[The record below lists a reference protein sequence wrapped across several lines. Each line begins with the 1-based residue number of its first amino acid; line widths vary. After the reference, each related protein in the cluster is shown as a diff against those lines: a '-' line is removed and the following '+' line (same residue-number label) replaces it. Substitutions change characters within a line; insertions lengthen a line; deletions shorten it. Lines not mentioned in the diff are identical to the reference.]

1 VKSRLDVG
9 AVIRRVFE
17 IYFDQASVLMPAAAT
32 VFVFS
37 GLLSIVLASAGQGAR
52 ALSLLVGL
60 IATWI
65 FTAMVVELVSD
76 LQDGKRDATAG
87 QLVRTVVPVIG
98 QVMVVA
104 IVAAIG
110 VLIGFVFFVVPALVL
125 VTYWS
130 VAVPVIVVERPPGL
144 AALGRS
150 WQLVRGHGWQVF
162 GVIVLFVVALSLLV
176 GGIDYAAESAGTGV
190 GLVVTVVLGVLT
202 QPIPAL
208 GAAVLYFALRER
220 GGQASSQPPRP
231 EPPHQ
236 PDQPEQP
243 EQPEPAEQPNPF
255 GEER

>member
-1 VKSRLDVG
+1 MSSRLDVG
-9 AVIRRVFE
+9 AIIRRVFE
-17 IYFDQASVLMPAAAT
+17 IYADQAPVLMPAAAT

-76 LQDGKRDATAG
+76 LRDGKRDATAG

-98 QVMVVA
+98 QVMAVA

-110 VLIGFVFFVVPALVL
+110 VLVGFVFFIVPALVL
-125 VTYWS
+125 ITYWS

-150 WQLVRGHGWQVF
+150 WELVRGNGWQVF

-176 GGIDYAAESAGTGV
+176 GGIDYAAESAGTGA
-190 GLVVTVVLGVLT
+190 GLAVTVVLGVLT

-208 GAAVLYFALRER
+208 GAAVLYFALRDS
-220 GGQASSQPPRP
+220 GTPPSKPTPSRTP
-231 EPPHQ
+231 SEEPS
-236 PDQPEQP
+236 
-243 EQPEPAEQPNPF
+243 AQPNPF
-255 GEER
+255 GEGR

>member
-1 VKSRLDVG
+1 MSSRLDVG

-17 IYFDQASVLMPAAAT
+17 IYSDQAPVLMPAAAT

-76 LQDGKRDATAG
+76 LRDGKRDATAG
-87 QLVRTVVPVIG
+87 QLVRAVVPVIG

-110 VLIGFVFFVVPALVL
+110 VLVGFVLFIVPALVL
-125 VTYWS
+125 ITYWS

-150 WQLVRGHGWQVF
+150 WELVRGNGWQVF
-162 GVIVLFVVALSLLV
+162 GVIVLFVVALSLFV
-176 GGIDYAAESAGTGV
+176 GGIDYAAESAGTGA
-190 GLVVTVVLGVLT
+190 GLAVTVVLGVLT

-208 GAAVLYFALRER
+208 GAAVLYFALRDR
-220 GGQASSQPPRP
+220 GTPPPPSPSSLPT
-231 EPPHQ
+231 EE
-236 PDQPEQP
+236 DS
-243 EQPEPAEQPNPF
+243 AQPNPF
-255 GEER
+255 GEGR

>member
-1 VKSRLDVG
+1 MSSRLDVG
-9 AVIRRVFE
+9 AIIRRVFE
-17 IYFDQASVLMPAAAT
+17 IYADQAPVLMPAAAT

-76 LQDGKRDATAG
+76 LRDGKRDATAG
-87 QLVRTVVPVIG
+87 QLVRTIVPVIG

-110 VLIGFVFFVVPALVL
+110 VLVGFVFFIVPALVL
-125 VTYWS
+125 ITYWS

-150 WQLVRGHGWQVF
+150 WELVRGNGWQVF

-176 GGIDYAAESAGTGV
+176 GGIDYAAESAGTGS
-190 GLVVTVVLGVLT
+190 GLAVTVVLGVLT

-208 GAAVLYFALRER
+208 GAAVLYFALRDR
-220 GGQASSQPPRP
+220 GTPPSKP
-231 EPPHQ
+231 TPSPSPPTPSEEPS
-236 PDQPEQP
+236 
-243 EQPEPAEQPNPF
+243 AQPNPF
-255 GEER
+255 GEQR

>member
-1 VKSRLDVG
+1 MSSRLDVG
-9 AVIRRVFE
+9 AVIRRVFQ
-17 IYFDQASVLMPAAAT
+17 IYFDQAPVLMPAAAT

-76 LQDGKRDATAG
+76 LRDGKRDATAG

-98 QVMVVA
+98 QVMAVA

-110 VLIGFVFFVVPALVL
+110 VLVGFVFFIVPALVL
-125 VTYWS
+125 ITFWS

-150 WQLVRGHGWQVF
+150 WELVRGNGWQVF

-190 GLVVTVVLGVLT
+190 GLAVTVVLGVLT

-208 GAAVLYFALRER
+208 GAAVIYFALRDR
-220 GGQASSQPPRP
+220 GTPASIPP
-231 EPPHQ
+231 PP
-236 PDQPEQP
+236 PPSEAP
-243 EQPEPAEQPNPF
+243 PNPF